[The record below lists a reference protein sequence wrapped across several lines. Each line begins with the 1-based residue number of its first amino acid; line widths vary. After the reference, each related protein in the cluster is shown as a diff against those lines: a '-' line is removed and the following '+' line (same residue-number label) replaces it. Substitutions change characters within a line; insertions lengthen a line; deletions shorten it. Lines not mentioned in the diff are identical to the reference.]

1 MDKTKKRTIYLG
13 IAVVVVLLLYWG
25 MFSGASIAVETAAV
39 SRGKM
44 LVTVE
49 GEGKTRIR
57 GKQTVTAPVSG
68 KLSKIKLTEGDRIPH
83 DFPVA
88 AIDPNPP
95 LQRTPDMNDDRP
107 SVYSVN
113 VYAPIAGKVLRVFEK
128 SAVMVASG
136 TPLIELGDPD
146 NLEFVVDILSAE
158 AVRVRP
164 GMPVLIDNEAQ
175 GQSLEGRVKLLEPQA
190 FTKVSPLGVEEQ
202 RVNIVGDFL
211 SNKVRLGDNF
221 RLDLRIVIWDAENV
235 LKVPTSALFRSGDD
249 WNAFVVEG
257 GRARRRT
264 VRIGQRNAEEAQV
277 LDGLNED
284 DMVIVHPP
292 NQLSDGSS
300 VSER

>member
-13 IAVVVVLLLYWG
+13 VAVLAVLLLYWG
-25 MFSGASIAVETAAV
+25 MFSGKSIAVETATV

-44 LVTVE
+44 LVTIE

-57 GKQTVTAPVSG
+57 GKQTVTAPVAG
-68 KLSKIKLTEGDRIPH
+68 KLSKIKLSEGDRIPH
-83 DFPVA
+83 DFPIA

-113 VYAPIAGKVLRVFEK
+113 IYAPIAGKVLRVFEK
-128 SAVMVASG
+128 SAVMVAAG

-146 NLEFVVDILSAE
+146 NIEFVVDILSAE
-158 AVRVRP
+158 ALRVRP
-164 GMPVLIDNEAQ
+164 GMSVLIDNYAQ
-175 GQSLEGRVKLLEPQA
+175 GEPLQGRVKLLEPQA

-211 SNKVRLGDNF
+211 SNNARLGDNF
-221 RLDLRIVIWDAENV
+221 RLDLRIVIWDADDV
-235 LKVPTSALFRSGDD
+235 LKVPTSSLFRNGED
-249 WNAFVVEG
+249 WNVFVVDG

-264 VRIGQRNAEEAQV
+264 VKIGQRSAEEAQV
-277 LDGLNED
+277 LEGMNED
-284 DMVIVHPP
+284 EKVIVHPP
-292 NQLSDGSS
+292 NQLTDGAS